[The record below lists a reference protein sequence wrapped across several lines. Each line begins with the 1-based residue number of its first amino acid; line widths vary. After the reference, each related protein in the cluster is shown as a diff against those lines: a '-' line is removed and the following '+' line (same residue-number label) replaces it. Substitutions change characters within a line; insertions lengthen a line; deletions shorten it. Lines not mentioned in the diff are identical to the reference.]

1 MIEIFSLASGTML
14 DLAPDTSFE
23 IEYDNPLFEDS
34 HIPVP
39 FSTAITFLPTDHNKR
54 EFGLLDAM
62 LLEPANRRVPVDL
75 YASGVRLMSGILI
88 YEGIEDGGI
97 NYSFSGKSL
106 EDDWSGKIWEKNIYQ
121 IPAGSGGDHAAFFRD
136 VLAGRIAGVYAPV
149 LINSMAAADTV
160 VKTDDSQD
168 DVVDVAV
175 KYHNCPLLHRGNFEI
190 LSSSQYSFLT
200 PAIPV
205 LKVLETEFGH
215 IDIDQAIFQRGQ
227 LNNLV
232 ILGQYKTDC
241 AFTETSIP
249 AEGIDV
255 ARMLPDI
262 TALDLAQM
270 LAKIFCA
277 AYYRDGD
284 RFRLRSAEQVLA
296 AAPGLDWD
304 SLVSDNADL
313 SVESGSKYS
322 FGFDNGA
329 DENVYDP
336 ATASVSDGD
345 IATFDRL
352 ADALRA
358 LAEKEY
364 SAWKFSPTGDIY
376 SSMKVEPSSNTMVD
390 YPEGPGG
397 PMSGYVRGMMS
408 DILLHK
414 LESFDFE
421 SEDNGT
427 GTFDNSVS
435 AKLVRCV
442 PDTFFV
448 QEGVVDGEHFEVRVV
463 AAKFAMAAIVNA
475 PGVHEDRGSEVYIGT
490 IQPSGTYDA
499 PTQIVDKGV
508 TLHPDISQRF
518 ARIIPN
524 LDPAVLF
531 DEYHKH
537 FAQWVRARHQV
548 VVAGLNL
555 SMADIATF
563 RMWQKV
569 VFRGRCWFVRKLTL
583 NFYAGSDRIEA
594 TGEFV
599 SI

>member
-14 DLAPDTSFE
+14 DLAPDTAFE

-39 FSTAITFLPTDHNKR
+39 FSTAITFLPTDHNKQ

-62 LLEPANRRVPVDL
+62 LLEPANKRIPVEL
-75 YASGVRLMSGILI
+75 YASGVKLLSGILI

-121 IPAGSGGDHAAFFRD
+121 IPAGTATEHRAFFRN
-136 VLAGRIAGVYAPV
+136 VLAGIVDGVYAPV
-149 LINSMAAADTV
+149 LVNSMSAADTV
-160 VKTDDSQD
+160 VKLEESPDDG
-168 DVVDVAV
+168 VDVAV
-175 KYHNCPLLHRGNFEI
+175 KYHNCPLLIQGNIEI
-190 LSSSQYSFLT
+190 TSQSQYSFFT
-200 PAIPV
+200 PAIPI
-205 LKVLETEFGH
+205 LKVLETEFGG

-232 ILGQYKTDC
+232 ILGQYKKDC

-262 TALDLAQM
+262 TALELAQI

-284 RFRLRSAEQVLA
+284 RFVLRSAEQILS
-296 AAPGLDWD
+296 AAPELDWD
-304 SLVSDNADL
+304 SQVSDNAEL
-313 SVESGSKYS
+313 SVEAGAKYA
-322 FGFDNGA
+322 FGFGNGA

-336 ATASVSDGD
+336 AAASVSDGD
-345 IATFDRL
+345 IATYNSL
-352 ADALRA
+352 ADALQA
-358 LAEKEY
+358 MEDAY
-364 SAWKFSPTGDIY
+364 SAWKFALTGDIY
-376 SSMKVEPSSNTMVD
+376 SSMKVTPSANSIVD
-390 YPEGPGG
+390 YPEGPDG
-397 PMSGYVRGMMS
+397 PETGPIKGIMS
-408 DILLHK
+408 DVLLHR
-414 LESFDFE
+414 LETFDLE
-421 SEDNGT
+421 PEDNGT
-427 GTFDNSVS
+427 GSFDNSVP
-435 AKLVRCV
+435 ANLVRCV
-442 PDTFFV
+442 PDTFFI
-448 QEGVVDGEHFEVRVV
+448 QEGVIDGSHFEMRTV

-490 IQPSGTYDA
+490 IHQPDAYGTI
-499 PTQIVDKGV
+499 TQIADKGV
-508 TLHPDISQRF
+508 ALPASISQRY
-518 ARIIPN
+518 AEMTPN

-531 DEYHKH
+531 EGYHKS
-537 FAQWVRARHQV
+537 FAQWVRTRRQV
-548 VVAGLNL
+548 VVASLNL
-555 SMADIATF
+555 SMSDIANF

-569 VFRGRCWFVRKLTL
+569 MFRGRCWFVRKLTL
-583 NFYAGSDRIEA
+583 EISASSDRVEA